1 MPIGTGSLYVKDS
14 CTSPLL
20 RKEKRCKNVTET
32 EEADVVQYMTCGGHA
47 NYTGLVGSSP
57 LRVVSSIHAGPGQ
70 QVFGYSDK
78 QRCDLL
84 MLFETP
90 ANNNDDENN
99 GSRRRRRQLHYHN
112 YHGYFW
118 HYQGHFDGC
127 PSRQDQYAKL
137 SIDAQ
142 TTLLDSFRRSYAEA
156 MSKVRPD
163 QVTFHYHT
171 SYSCELT
178 HGKRLKSLDN
188 PLSEKTYYNIQ
199 ELLSCERPDEFYQPP
214 PKHQEY
220 LHKETLIKDI
230 VNDKITGF
238 ITISGGRE
246 NRPPDASSHFGFCVQ
261 NYAPTPEQVSPFTKQ
276 QMSEFNGISLEE
288 VDELIAK
295 QPPRTLNSTTFHQE
309 ETISTN
315 YLKWLIK
322 ERNFVD
328 FDITHFLWFK
338 FGSHTRDFIEP
349 LLQLRHEMKKM
360 GNLAAAEILKLLVNG
375 HYG

>member
-1 MPIGTGSLYVKDS
+1 
-14 CTSPLL
+14 
-20 RKEKRCKNVTET
+20 
-32 EEADVVQYMTCGGHA
+32 
-47 NYTGLVGSSP
+47 
-57 LRVVSSIHAGPGQ
+57 
-70 QVFGYSDK
+70 
-78 QRCDLL
+78 
-84 MLFETP
+84 
-90 ANNNDDENN
+90 
-99 GSRRRRRQLHYHN
+99 
-112 YHGYFW
+112 
-118 HYQGHFDGC
+118 
-127 PSRQDQYAKL
+127 
-137 SIDAQ
+137 
-142 TTLLDSFRRSYAEA
+142 
-156 MSKVRPD
+156 
-163 QVTFHYHT
+163 
-171 SYSCELT
+171 
-178 HGKRLKSLDN
+178 
-188 PLSEKTYYNIQ
+188 
-199 ELLSCERPDEFYQPP
+199 
-214 PKHQEY
+214 
-220 LHKETLIKDI
+220 
-230 VNDKITGF
+230 
-238 ITISGGRE
+238 
-246 NRPPDASSHFGFCVQ
+246 VQ